1 MAQHDARPTG
11 RIQRDESAIID
22 CYAAV
27 LNDLRDAL
35 RRMRL
40 RDDARRT
47 MAILLRHDARMP
59 RRAMAERDVMR
70 GGLCR
75 SMPDEAA
82 VGDLRCRTQTVEH
95 AVVDGHARAGAG
107 IDRKSVV

>member
-40 RDDARRT
+40 RDDAR
-47 MAILLRHDARMP
+47 MP

-75 SMPDEAA
+75 GMPDDAA
-82 VGDLRCRTQTVEH
+82 VGDLRCRPQTVEH

-107 IDRKSVV
+107 IAIG